1 MQFGSHSFKL
11 FQKGIDMKLIILL
24 AIIICINISLIDA
37 NEIGFIEDFSLAK
50 DRKDALQ
57 QLIPGTSDYYYYNCL
72 YHQHMK
78 EFDQADRLLKQW
90 IKREGYTGQVREI
103 LNRQALLRYHE
114 FPTKSLKYI
123 QDELNLYFNHQKEMD
138 THVKKHSSRLNQ
150 NTISINTLK
159 KQAFSRYR
167 DLSGFEDAGLDIL
180 NPDKL
185 TLDHLRYY
193 LKRLKRPDIKGL
205 AKLVI
210 RDLESPHSSG
220 FGAYH
225 IHNLMFKNQLD
236 ECLKYFPGLIDN
248 SDFINEYIR
257 KLTPADNIDLHHDL
271 DEKKAYLLRLW
282 RFVENLSPAYNSLKA
297 NVLFHLLDFNRKQG
311 DYSQTL
317 FLEYLKLPKHMHYIN
332 QTYFKYHHEPVD
344 LNADFESYTLLPPII
359 SDEQLLTDYLMHFFV
374 TDQRSYDRFHQ
385 YFDDTWIQNIFV
397 ETNIVNMKGD
407 MEEWFSLIPQ
417 HLFQAIKDRVD
428 IDFAIDNQSFFSV
441 DDPVKL
447 QLYIKNVNTLIVKIF
462 EINTFNYYSTF
473 YKEPDTCIHLDGLSP
488 THEKTYTYD
497 APPFLRS
504 LKTFD
509 FPKINKPGIFVVE
522 FIGNGKS
529 SRALIRKGKLFFMES
544 IGPAGHEFKVFNEKN
559 QTMPDAVIQF
569 DGHEYKPDN
578 QGIIIIPF
586 STHHKYQPVIIK
598 HQDFC
603 SLSGFDHLSEHYAL
617 DVGFYVDRES
627 LLPQMTSKV
636 LIRPNLRLNDHPI
649 SLALL
654 KNISLTIES
663 TDIDGVSAS
672 KEIQDF
678 QLFEDQESVYDF
690 QVPENLASIH
700 FELRAK
706 IDNISQQKTESL
718 NDTAVFKL
726 NGIDQTPYF
735 ENLLLHHENN
745 TFTLEV
751 LGKNGEPRIHRS
763 VKIELKHQ
771 YFSRRIVQQFQTD
784 KNGRIHFG
792 ALKHISHIKALCA
805 NDYSYQWDLL
815 LSKAAY
821 PSQINAHVNETIE
834 LPYDLHHSDKNC
846 ALFEKRGSTWLAD
859 HSHAITCKKGC
870 IQIKGLVPGNYD
882 LFIKSIHTHVSICVD
897 KGILQDD
904 IILSD
909 HSALKIENNH
919 PPFIENID
927 MNDNEIVIK
936 MGNINEFTRLHVL
949 ASRFL
954 PAYSIADHLLPMETI
969 VDKRFQIGKPFS
981 HYVSGRNIGDE
992 YRYILDRKY
1001 VDKYPGNMLSKPGL
1015 LLNPWRIR
1023 KTDTQ
1028 KESLK
1033 PDEQYESPTPGPEM
1047 VLDKALENYQDGYDM
1062 SPKSDRFSTFNFL
1075 NETSLMR
1082 FNLRP
1087 DKKGLITLKRKEL
1100 NPFRHI
1106 HFLLVDPSNTVY
1118 RSVSLPK
1125 AKIAKRDI
1133 RLQKAFDSDQHFTE
1147 QKRISIL
1154 QTGETLLLTDI
1165 TTTTFEIYDTVE
1177 KVFDLLRTISNDSV
1191 MAEFEFIVKWPDLG
1205 EVEKQKYYSEKAC
1218 HELNF
1223 FLFHKDRSFFDN
1235 VILHY
1240 ICNKKD
1246 KTFMDHWLLKN
1257 DLSAYSALFSFSNL
1271 NIAEK
1276 ILFAQHYATGSFQI
1290 ARYVKDLFDMLPQ
1303 DIEKHNHLYDIALKG
1318 NALEMGTVDDDID
1331 EILMDENALS
1341 EQPLISC
1348 SVNSEIA
1355 DVPPKHA
1362 KKMRYLSR
1370 KKERSRTRAFFKKLD
1385 KTNEWAENNYYKR
1398 PQKEQNEELIQVNGF
1413 WKDFAERDCQRPFLS
1428 ENLMFANTHFSEIM
1442 LALAVLD
1449 LPFRANKHEMIQKG
1463 KQCSIKAGSPMII
1476 FHKEILQGELIGSH
1490 QSILINQHFFQLDDR
1505 YVYVN
1510 NERMDKFVENEF
1522 LYGIAY
1528 GSQVVLSNPTSSNQK
1543 LVVMYQ
1549 IPEGAIPVQKGKY
1562 TEGISITLK
1571 PFSTKSI
1578 EYYFYFPKTGKYTS
1592 YPIQVAK
1599 EEKCIACT
1607 KAKTLKVVNKL
1618 SSIDTQ
1624 SWKYVS
1630 QHGSNNDVIQYLNH
1644 NNLNR
1649 IDLEKIA
1656 FRMKDKS
1663 FFHQVIAL
1671 LQNKQF
1677 YHAVLWSYGI
1687 YHQDQGVINEYLAHS
1702 NFAKK
1707 CGLYIDSP
1715 LLTINPISRNMYE
1728 HLEYAPF
1735 VNARVHQVGKKQC
1748 LLNDQFFR
1756 QYNHF
1761 LTYLCY
1767 RPVLNANDRMATA
1780 CYLLTQDRVSQAI
1793 HFFNTIDRKDV
1804 ESKIQYDYIHA
1815 YILMYQEK
1823 TTDVEKV
1830 ISPYLNYPVLRWQKR
1845 FLTVLSQLDE
1855 IKGNV
1860 PKVID
1865 ENDRNQRQSQLAA
1878 TEKNF
1883 EFTIK
1888 AQRIHITYQNL
1899 SHCQINYYPM
1909 DIELLF
1915 SRNPFVQKQANEFMI
1930 IQPDETTTVSL
1941 PENEKI
1947 YECDLPEKYH
1957 NSNLIVEITAQGKK
1971 RSQVCYANSLHLQLI
1986 ENYGQ
1991 LKLTHETT
1999 QRPLSKAYVKV
2010 YAQLNNKSVQFHKDG
2025 YTDLR
2030 GYFDYVSLNTDDLDR
2045 IEKFALLVIDEKFGA
2060 VTRVAMVP
2068 KR

>member
-1 MQFGSHSFKL
+1 V
-11 FQKGIDMKLIILL
+11 KGIDMKLFILL
-24 AIIICINISLIDA
+24 VIIICINISLIDA
-37 NEIGFIEDFSLAK
+37 NEIGFIETFSLAK
-50 DRKDALQ
+50 DRKTALQ
-57 QLIPGTSDYYYYNCL
+57 QLIPGSSDYYYYNCL
-72 YHQHMK
+72 NHQHRK
-78 EFDQADRLLKQW
+78 EFDQTDGLLKQW
-90 IKREGYTGQVREI
+90 IKREGYTEQVKEV
-103 LNRQALLRYHE
+103 LNRQALLRYQE
-114 FPTKSLKYI
+114 SPSKSLNYI
-123 QDELNLYFNHQKEMD
+123 QDELNLYFNHQKEID
-138 THVKKHSSRLNQ
+138 THVKKHASRLNQ
-150 NTISINTLK
+150 NIISINTLK

-180 NPDKL
+180 SPDQL
-185 TLDHLRYY
+185 SPDQLRHY
-193 LKRLKRPDIKGL
+193 LKRLRRPDIQGL

-210 RDLESPHSSG
+210 RDLEAPHSSG
-220 FGAYH
+220 FGGYH
-225 IHNLMFKNQLD
+225 IHKLMFKNQLD
-236 ECLKYFPGLIDN
+236 ECLKYLPGLIDN
-248 SDFINEYIR
+248 SNFVDEYIR
-257 KLTPADNIDLHHDL
+257 KLAPADNIVLHHDL

-282 RFVENLSPAYNSLKA
+282 QFVENLSPPYNSLKA

-317 FLEYLKLPKHMHYIN
+317 FIEYLKLPKHMHYIN
-332 QTYFKYHHEPVD
+332 QTYFKYHHDPVD
-344 LNADFESYTLLPPII
+344 LNADYEAYTLLPPII
-359 SDEQLLTDYLMHFFV
+359 SDEALITDYLKHFFV
-374 TDQRSYDRFHQ
+374 TDQTSYNRFHQ
-385 YFDDTWIQNIFV
+385 YLDDTWIQNIYV

-417 HLFQAIKDRVD
+417 HQFQEIKERVD

-447 QLYIKNVNTLIVKIF
+447 QLHIKNVNTLIVKIF

-473 YKEPDTCIHLDGLSP
+473 YKEPDTHINLDGLSP
-488 THEKTYTYD
+488 THEEIYTYD

-509 FPKINKPGIFVVE
+509 FPKINKPGVFVVE

-529 SRALIRKGKLFFMES
+529 SRALIRKGKLFFIES
-544 IGPAGHEFKVFNEKN
+544 IGPAGHEFKVFNENN
-559 QTMPDAVIQF
+559 QNIPDAVIQF
-569 DGHEYKPDN
+569 DGYEYKPDN

-586 STHHKYQPVIIK
+586 RTHPEYQPVIIK

-649 SLALL
+649 SLSLL
-654 KNISLTIES
+654 KDISLTIES
-663 TDIDGVSAS
+663 TDIDGVSAN
-672 KEIQDF
+672 KEIQNF
-678 QLFEDQESVYDF
+678 MLFEDQESVYEF

-700 FELRAK
+700 FELSAK

-718 NDTAVFKL
+718 KDDAVFKL
-726 NGIDQTPYF
+726 NGIDQTPHF

-745 TFTLEV
+745 TYTLEV
-751 LGKNGEPRIHRS
+751 LGKNGEPRIHRA
-763 VKIELKHQ
+763 VKIELKHK
-771 YFSRRIVQQFQTD
+771 YFSRNIFQHFQTD
-784 KNGRIHFG
+784 KNGRIHLG
-792 ALKHISHIKALCA
+792 VLKNISHIKASCA
-805 NDYSYQWDLL
+805 NDYSYKWHLF

-821 PSQINAHVNETIE
+821 PSHVNSHANETIQ
-834 LPYDLHHSDKNC
+834 LPYDSNNFDKNC

-859 HSHAITCKKGC
+859 KSHAITYKKGC

-882 LFIKSIHTHVSICVD
+882 LFIKPIHVHITICID
-897 KGILQDD
+897 KGILQDN

-909 HSALKIENNH
+909 HRALKIENSP
-919 PPFIENID
+919 PPFIDDID
-927 MNDNEIVIK
+927 INDNEIVIK
-936 MGNINEFTRLHVL
+936 IGNINEFTRLHVL
-949 ASRFL
+949 ATRFM
-954 PAYSIADHLLPMETI
+954 PAYSIVDQMLPIETI
-969 VDKRFQIGKPFS
+969 AGNCIQISKPVS
-981 HYVSGRNIGDE
+981 HYISGRNIGDE

-1015 LLNPWRIR
+1015 LLNPWCIR
-1023 KTDTQ
+1023 NTDTQ
-1028 KESLK
+1028 KQELK
-1033 PDEQYESPTPGPEM
+1033 PDELYKTNAPVPEM
-1047 VLDKALENYQDGYDM
+1047 SLDGAPENDHDRYDM

-1082 FNLRP
+1082 FNLKP
-1087 DKKGLITLKRKEL
+1087 EKKGLITLKRKEF
-1100 NPFRHI
+1100 NAFRHI
-1106 HFLLVDPSNTVY
+1106 HFLLADPSNTVY
-1118 RSVSLPK
+1118 RSVSFPK
-1125 AKIAKRDI
+1125 SRIVTRDV
-1133 RLQKAFDSDQHFTE
+1133 RLQKSFNLDQHFTE

-1154 QTGETLLLTDI
+1154 QAGETLTLTDI
-1165 TTTTFEIYDTVE
+1165 TTTKFEIYDSVE
-1177 KVFDLLRTISNDSV
+1177 KVFDLLRTISKDSV
-1191 MAEFEFIVKWPDLG
+1191 LTEFEFIVKWPDLDKTD
-1205 EVEKQKYYSEKAC
+1205 KQKFYSEKAC

-1223 FLFHKDRSFFDN
+1223 FLFHKDRPFFND
-1235 VILHY
+1235 VILPY
-1240 ICNKKD
+1240 IRNKKD
-1246 KTFMDHWLLKN
+1246 NTFMDHWLLEK
-1257 DLSAYSALFSFSNL
+1257 DLSAYTALFAFSNL

-1276 ILFAQHYATGSFQI
+1276 ILFARHHLSGSFQI
-1290 ARYVKDLFDMLPQ
+1290 ARYVNDLFDILPQ
-1303 DIEKHNHLYDIALKG
+1303 NIETYNHLYDIALKG
-1318 NALEMGTVDDDID
+1318 KALEMATVDYDIDDIS
-1331 EILMDENALS
+1331 MDENELR
-1341 EQPLISC
+1341 EEPLIAC
-1348 SVNSEIA
+1348 SVKEEIA
-1355 DVPPKHA
+1355 YAPPKHA
-1362 KKMRYLSR
+1362 KKMRYVSR
-1370 KKERSRTRAFFKKLD
+1370 KKERSRTRAFFKKLE

-1398 PQKEQNEELIQVNGF
+1398 PQKEQNEELIQVNAF
-1413 WKDFAERDCQRPFLS
+1413 WKDFAEHDAQKPFLS
-1428 ENLMFANTHFSEIM
+1428 KNLMVANKNFSEIM

-1449 LPFRANKHEMIQKG
+1449 LPFRENKHAMIKKG
-1463 KQCSIKAGSPMII
+1463 KQCSIKAASPMVI
-1476 FHKEILQGELIGSH
+1476 FHKEILQGELIGH
-1490 QSILINQHFFQLDDR
+1490 NQSILINQHFFQLDDR

-1522 LYGIAY
+1522 LYGISY

-1549 IPEGAIPVQKGKY
+1549 IPEGSIPVMKGKY
-1562 TEGISITLK
+1562 TEGISVTLK

-1578 EYYFYFPKTGKYTS
+1578 EYYFYFPKTGNYSS

-1599 EEKCIACT
+1599 EEKCIAST
-1607 KAKTLKVVNKL
+1607 KAKTFTVVQKL

-1649 IDLEKIA
+1649 IDLGKIA
-1656 FRMKDKS
+1656 FRMKNKS
-1663 FFHQVIAL
+1663 FFRQVITL
-1671 LQNKQF
+1671 LQNRQF
-1677 YHAVLWSYGI
+1677 FHPVLWSYGI
-1687 YHQDQGVINEYLAHS
+1687 YHQNHGVINEYLAHS
-1702 NFAKK
+1702 NFANT
-1707 CGLYIDSP
+1707 CGMYIDSP
-1715 LLTINPISRNMYE
+1715 LLTINPITRNMYE

-1735 VNARVHQVGKKQC
+1735 VNARVHQVGKKRS

-1756 QYNHF
+1756 QYNQF
-1761 LTYLCY
+1761 LKYLSY
-1767 RPVLNANDRMATA
+1767 RPFLNANDRIAVT

-1793 HFFNTIDRKDV
+1793 HFFNSIDRKDV

-1823 TTDVEKV
+1823 TTEVEK
-1830 ISPYLNYPVLRWQKR
+1830 IITPYLNYPVLRWQKR
-1845 FLTVLSQLDE
+1845 FLAVLSQLDE
-1855 IKGNV
+1855 MKGKA
-1860 PKVID
+1860 PQVID
-1865 ENDRNQRQSQLAA
+1865 KNDRNQRQLQLAA

-1883 EFTIK
+1883 EFNIT
-1888 AQRIHITYQNL
+1888 AQRIHITYQNI

-1915 SRNPFVQKQANEFMI
+1915 SRSPFVQKQTNEFMI

-1941 PENEKI
+1941 PENETA
-1947 YECDLPEKYH
+1947 YEFDLPEKYH

-1971 RSQVCYANSLHLQLI
+1971 VSRVCYANSLHLQLI
-1986 ENYGQ
+1986 EHYGQ

-2010 YAQLNNKSVQFHKDG
+2010 YAQLNNKNVQFHKDG

-2045 IEKFALLVIDEKFGA
+2045 IEKFAILVIDEKYGA

>member
-1 MQFGSHSFKL
+1 
-11 FQKGIDMKLIILL
+11 MKLIILL
-24 AIIICINISLIDA
+24 VIIICINISLIDA

-50 DRKDALQ
+50 DRKEALQ
-57 QLIPGTSDYYYYNCL
+57 KLIPGTSDYYYYNCL
-72 YHQHMK
+72 YHQHKK
-78 EFDQADRLLKQW
+78 EFDQTEKLLKQW
-90 IKREGYTGQVREI
+90 IKREGYTEQVREI
-103 LNRQALLRYHE
+103 LNRQALIRYHE
-114 FPTKSLKYI
+114 SPTTSLKYI
-123 QDELNLYFNHQKEMD
+123 QDELNLYFNHNKEMD
-138 THVKKHSSRLNQ
+138 THIKKNSSRLNQ
-150 NTISINTLK
+150 QDISINTLK

-180 NPDKL
+180 TPDKL
-185 TLDHLRYY
+185 TPDQLRHY

-210 RDLESPHSSG
+210 RDLEAPHSSG

-225 IHNLMFKNQLD
+225 IHQLMFKNQLD
-236 ECLKYFPGLIDN
+236 ECLTYFPELIN
-248 SDFINEYIR
+248 HSDFVNEYIR
-257 KLTPADNIDLHHDL
+257 KLTPADNIDFHHDL

-297 NVLFHLLDFNRKQG
+297 HVLFHLLDFNRKQG

-317 FLEYLKLPKHMHYIN
+317 FLEYLQLPKHMHYIN
-332 QTYFKYHHEPVD
+332 QTYFKYHHDPVD
-344 LNADFESYTLLPPII
+344 LNADFASYTLLPPII
-359 SDEQLLTDYLMHFFV
+359 SDEKLLTDYLVHFFI
-374 TDQRSYDRFHQ
+374 TDQKSYHRFQ
-385 YFDDTWIQNIFV
+385 PYFDDTWIQNIFV
-397 ETNIVNMKGD
+397 ETNIVHMKGD
-407 MEEWFSLIPQ
+407 MEEWFSLISQ
-417 HLFQAIKDRVD
+417 HHFQAIKDRVD
-428 IDFAIDNQSFFSV
+428 IDFAVDNQSFFSV
-441 DDPVKL
+441 DDSVKL
-447 QLYIKNVNTLIVKIF
+447 HLYIKNVATLIVKIF

-473 YKEPDTCIHLDGLSP
+473 YKEPDTSIHLDGLSP

-504 LKTFD
+504 LKAFD
-509 FPKINKPGIFVVE
+509 FPQINKPGVFVVE

-529 SRALIRKGKLFFMES
+529 SRALIRKGKLFFIES

-569 DGHEYKPDN
+569 DGYEYKPDN

-586 STHHKYQPVIIK
+586 STHPKYQPVIIK
-598 HQDFC
+598 HQGFC
-603 SLSGFDHLSEHYAL
+603 SLSGFKHLSEHYAL

-636 LIRPNLRLNDHPI
+636 LIRSNLRLNDHPI
-649 SLALL
+649 SLDLL

-672 KEIQDF
+672 KEIQDV
-678 QLFEDQESVYDF
+678 QLYEDQESVYEF

-706 IDNISQQKTESL
+706 IDNISQQKTELLKDS
-718 NDTAVFKL
+718 AVFQL
-726 NGIDQTPYF
+726 NGIDQTPHF

-745 TFTLEV
+745 TYTLEV
-751 LGKNGEPRIHRS
+751 LGKNGEPRIHRA
-763 VKIELKHQ
+763 VKIELKHH
-771 YFSRRIVQQFQTD
+771 YFSRKIVQQFQTD
-784 KNGRIHFG
+784 KHGRIHLG
-792 ALKHISHIKALCA
+792 ALKHISHMKASIA
-805 NDYSYQWDLL
+805 NNYSYQWDLF
-815 LSKAAY
+815 LSKTAY
-821 PSQINAHVNETIE
+821 PSHINAHANETIE
-834 LPYDLHHSDKNC
+834 LPYDLHHSEKNC

-859 HSHAITCKKGC
+859 HSHAITYQKGC
-870 IQIKGLVPGNYD
+870 IQIKGLVSGNYD
-882 LFIKSIHTHVSICVD
+882 LLIKSIHSHVSICVD
-897 KGILQDD
+897 QGILKDD

-909 HSALKIENNH
+909 HSALKIENSH

-927 MNDNEIVIK
+927 MNDTEVVIK

-949 ASRFL
+949 ASRFV
-954 PAYSIADHLLPMETI
+954 PAYSIVDHLLPMETI
-969 VDKRFQIGKPFS
+969 AENRIQISKPVS

-992 YRYILDRKY
+992 YRYILNRKY

-1015 LLNPWRIR
+1015 LLNPWCIR

-1028 KESLK
+1028 KEDLE
-1033 PDEQYESPTPGPEM
+1033 PDEQYESAAPVPGI
-1047 VLDKALENYQDGYDM
+1047 KLENAPEYNQGGYDM

-1087 DKKGLITLKRKEL
+1087 DKNGLISLKRKDL
-1100 NPFRHI
+1100 SPFRHI
-1106 HFLLVDPSNTVY
+1106 HFLLIDPFNTVY
-1118 RSVSLPK
+1118 RSLSLPK
-1125 AKIAKRDI
+1125 ATIAKRDI

-1154 QTGETLLLTDI
+1154 QTGETLFLKDI
-1165 TTTTFEIYDTVE
+1165 STTKFEIYDTV
-1177 KVFDLLRTISNDSV
+1177 KKAFDLLQTISNDSV
-1191 MAEFEFIVKWPDLG
+1191 LTEFEFIVKWPDLG
-1205 EVEKQKYYSEKAC
+1205 DAEKQTFYSEKAC

-1223 FLFHKDRSFFDN
+1223 FLFHKDRPFFND
-1235 VILHY
+1235 VIRPY

-1246 KTFMDHWLLKN
+1246 KTFMDHWLLEN
-1257 DLSAYSALFSFSNL
+1257 DLSPHSALFAFSHL

-1276 ILFAQHYATGSFQI
+1276 ILLAQHHATGRFQI
-1290 ARYVKDLFDMLPQ
+1290 ARYVNDLFDMLPQ
-1303 DIEKHNHLYDIALKG
+1303 NIEKQNHLYDIALKG
-1318 NALEMGTVDDDID
+1318 NALEMGAIDDDID
-1331 EILMDENALS
+1331 EILMDEEEFG
-1341 EQPLISC
+1341 EQPLIAC
-1348 SVNSEIA
+1348 SVEKEIA
-1355 DVPPKHA
+1355 ELQPKHA
-1362 KKMRYLSR
+1362 KKMRSLSR
-1370 KKERSRTRAFFKKLD
+1370 KKERSRTRAFYKKLD

-1413 WKDFAERDCQRPFLS
+1413 WKDFAERDFQRPFLS
-1428 ENLMFANTHFSEIM
+1428 KNVMFANTHFSEIM
-1442 LALAVLD
+1442 LALAVLE

-1476 FHKEILQGELIGSH
+1476 FHKEILQGELVGSH
-1490 QSILINQHFFQLDDR
+1490 QSILINQHFFQMDDR

-1562 TEGISITLK
+1562 TEGIPVSLK

-1578 EYYFYFPKTGKYTS
+1578 EYYFYFPKSGKYSS

-1599 EEKCIACT
+1599 EEKCIAST
-1607 KAKTLKVVNKL
+1607 KAKTLNVVNKL
-1618 SSIDTQ
+1618 SLIDTQ

-1630 QHGSNNDVIQYLNH
+1630 QHGNNNDVIQYLNH

-1663 FFHQVIAL
+1663 FFRQVITL
-1671 LQNKQF
+1671 LQNRQY
-1677 YHAVLWSYGI
+1677 YHDVLWSYGI
-1687 YHQDQGVINEYLAHS
+1687 YHQDEGVMNEYLAHS

-1715 LLTINPISRNMYE
+1715 LLAIHPITRNMYE

-1735 VNARVHQVGKKQC
+1735 VNARVHQVGQKRS

-1761 LTYLCY
+1761 LTYLRY
-1767 RPVLNANDRMATA
+1767 RPLLNANDRLAIA
-1780 CYLLTQDRVSQAI
+1780 CYLLIQDRVSQAI
-1793 HFFNTIDRKDV
+1793 HFFYTIDKKDV

-1823 TTDVEKV
+1823 ITEVETV
-1830 ISPYLNYPVLRWQKR
+1830 IAPYLNYPVLRWQKR
-1845 FLTVLSQLDE
+1845 FMAVLSQLDE
-1855 IKGNV
+1855 IKGSI
-1860 PKVID
+1860 PKIID
-1865 ENDRNQRQSQLAA
+1865 ENDRNQRQSHLAA

-1883 EFTIK
+1883 EFYIK

-1915 SRNPFVQKQANEFMI
+1915 SRNPFVQKQTNEFMI

-1941 PENEKI
+1941 PENEMA
-1947 YECDLPEKYH
+1947 YACDLPEKYH
-1957 NSNLIVEITAQGKK
+1957 NSNLIVEINAQGKK
-1971 RSQVCYANSLHLQLI
+1971 LSQVCYANSLHLQLI

-2010 YAQLNNKSVQFHKDG
+2010 YAQLNNQSVQFHKDG

-2045 IEKFALLVIDEKFGA
+2045 IEKFAILVIDEKYGA

-2068 KR
+2068 KQ